1 LGPSPP
7 YMKCMSRAQEEY
19 NMALALSLSVDEVDR
34 SSLVES
40 QVTPPPPYPLH
51 LSLYLTLQG
60 SNPPLQN
67 LSGCCFS
74 IGQQIFDGLLRT
86 PREAS
91 ENAQGNPQRDP
102 NKTF

>member
-40 QVTPPPPYPLH
+40 QVTPPPLIPFTSP
-51 LSLYLTLQG
+51 ST
-60 SNPPLQN
+60 
-67 LSGCCFS
+67 
-74 IGQQIFDGLLRT
+74 
-86 PREAS
+86 
-91 ENAQGNPQRDP
+91 
-102 NKTF
+102 